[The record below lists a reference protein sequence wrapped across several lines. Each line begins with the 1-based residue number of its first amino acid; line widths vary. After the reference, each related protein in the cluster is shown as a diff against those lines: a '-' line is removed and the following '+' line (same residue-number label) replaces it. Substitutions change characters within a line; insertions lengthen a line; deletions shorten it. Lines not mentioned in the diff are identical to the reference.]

1 MNNKVPASGDAKY
14 KGVTGNIGKKD
25 EKMLTIHYYPQD
37 PLASLLED
45 AMFPASYVFPSALKG
60 PRDIINDGVPVAQ
73 PDANGVMKYPP
84 TDKRFDQIEVLLAAD
99 KTLKMWEN
107 YAGHRIDY
115 AFVNAGDILGALPHA
130 GEDFNAYYSRWEQ
143 TINFFSKF
151 DNRLNKIIHSAQSY
165 EIVAHEKG
173 HATLDGWKPKY
184 LSSWSPDAGGFHE
197 SFGDISGMLLS
208 LQSDQVVTK
217 MLSDTA
223 GNIRKSN
230 VITRMGE
237 ELSRGIADVNKKLP
251 PEQAEKFIIRDAA
264 NKLVWQD
271 PKTLPSNPADPEEL
285 GSEVH
290 NYSRLFTGAVWDIF
304 CGIAERNSISGD
316 DAKTAVVKTRDEVGA
331 IIAKMLDFGPDSF
344 DAYRQLGKAM
354 LVADAKSFAGKNR
367 SIIADVMMK
376 RKILTQDEI
385 KQIETEMQNIPKI
398 QLPPGMLPGKGNET
412 LIVMDKFLK
421 ENAQALKLSNSDI
434 PKGVRVDK
442 NAKGD
447 IFLHYHWTKEVKLD
461 GLQYKQYNGAYID
474 VPGSLVLGFDS
485 RNNTLMHVDKTPVTE
500 KRAESAKSFVRTLI
514 NEGLVKYFKPFEKT
528 RRSSRDMF
536 KSDGQP
542 YAAFT
547 SYSNNGA
554 MMKLEP
560 VLIIT

>member
-1 MNNKVPASGDAKY
+1 MINQTQVSGDVKY
-14 KGVTGNIGKKD
+14 KGVTGSIGKKD
-25 EKMLTIHYYPQD
+25 EKVIRIHYYPQD
-37 PLASLLED
+37 PLASNLED
-45 AMFPASYVFPSALKG
+45 TVIPASYVFPAALKG
-60 PRDIINDGVPVAQ
+60 PRDIITDGVPVAQ
-73 PDANGVMKYPP
+73 PDANGEMKYAP

-107 YAGHRIDY
+107 YSGHRIDY
-115 AFVNAGDILGALPHA
+115 AFSTSDILGALPHA

-151 DNRLNKIIHSAQSY
+151 DNRLNKMIHSAQSY

-197 SFGDISGMLLS
+197 SFGDISAMLLS

-223 GNIRKSN
+223 GNIRKPN
-230 VITRMGE
+230 IITRMGE

-271 PKTLPSNPADPEEL
+271 PKTLPSNPADPEKL

-304 CGIAERNSISGD
+304 CSIAERNSINGD
-316 DAKTAVVKTRDEVGA
+316 DAKTAVVKTRDEMGA
-331 IIAKMLDFGPDSF
+331 LLAKMIDFGPDSL

-367 SIIADVMMK
+367 NLIANVMVN
-376 RKILTQDEI
+376 RKILTQDEV
-385 KQIETEMQNIPKI
+385 KQIETEMRDIPKI
-398 QLPPGMLPGKGNET
+398 QLPFGMLPGKGNET
-412 LIVMDKFLK
+412 LVAMDKFLK
-421 ENAQALKLSNSDI
+421 ENAQALKLSDSDL
-434 PKGVRVDK
+434 PKGVRVEK

-447 IFLHYHWTKEVKLD
+447 IFLHYQWTKEVELN

-474 VPGSLVLGFDS
+474 VPGSIVLGFDS
-485 RNNTLMHVDKTPVTE
+485 KNNTLMHVDKATVTE
-500 KRAESAKSFVRTLI
+500 KRAESAKSFVRSLI
-514 NEGLVKYFKPFEKT
+514 NEGLVKYFKPFEKIFK
-528 RRSSRDMF
+528 SSRDMF
-536 KSDGQP
+536 KSAGQL
-542 YAAFT
+542 YVAFT

-554 MMKLEP
+554 KMKLEP
-560 VLIIT
+560 VPIIT